1 MDLEAE
7 YFAEDDVPTA
17 RFLDCAFARFLALTW
32 ELVV

>member
-17 RFLDCAFARFLALTW
+17 RFLDCAFARSLSLIW
-32 ELVV
+32 ESVV